1 MPMPM
6 PNMSNMSMSMDMQ
19 MQMTFYSDAHF
30 EFLFDSWHVD
40 TKGKYVG
47 ALFGL
52 FFFAIS
58 LSLINF
64 VQSKIE
70 KSRLR

>member
-1 MPMPM
+1 MASSDTMM
-6 PNMSNMSMSMDMQ
+6 MMDMDME
-19 MQMTFYSDAHF
+19 MQMTFYSDPHF

-52 FFFAIS
+52 FFFALGICAVNY
-58 LSLINF
+58 LL
-64 VQSKIE
+64 VVVE
-70 KSRLR
+70 KKFSQ